1 VAEREAKLVITD
13 ARPEAVAAAIAALD
27 HLAGR
32 PLAPAGEVT
41 IVDVYFDTA
50 EGGLRTRG
58 ESLRVRTVDG
68 RVFFTLKGS
77 EREVGGGV
85 IERDE
90 LEMPWSAEAHA
101 RLVEILGT
109 EGIALR
115 RAGAAGD
122 PVDALLAAGLA
133 RIQERQ
139 TRRRLRYALSA
150 GRSPIAELAIDAV
163 SYRLA
168 PGPVR
173 HHEVEIEAKAAEG
186 TAYLPRAVEELRGR
200 FEGALTLWPHG
211 KLATGFAIARLLASP
226 EGGGLLA
233 GGGRLAPA
241 AYPRLAALLSAEDDA
256 PAE

>member
-13 ARPEAVAAAIAALD
+13 ARPEAVADAIAALA

-41 IVDVYFDTA
+41 IVDVYFDTP
-50 EGGLRTRG
+50 EGALRTRG

-68 RVFFTLKGS
+68 RAFLTLKGR

-101 RLVEILGT
+101 RLVEMLGT

-122 PVDALLAAGLA
+122 PVDALGEAGLA

-168 PGPVR
+168 LGLVR

-186 TAYLPRAVEELRGR
+186 AGYLPRAVEELRAR
-200 FEGALTLWPHG
+200 FDGALTLWRHG
-211 KLATGFAIARLLASP
+211 KLATGFAIERLLASP

-233 GGGRLAPA
+233 GGRLVPA
-241 AYPRLAALLSAEDDA
+241 AYPRLAAFLSAEDDA

>member
-1 VAEREAKLVITD
+1 MAEREAKLVITD
-13 ARPEAVAAAIAALD
+13 ARPEAVADAIAALD

-115 RAGAAGD
+115 RAGAADD

-233 GGGRLAPA
+233 GGRLAPA

>member
-13 ARPEAVAAAIAALD
+13 ARPEAVADAIAALT

-32 PLAPAGEVT
+32 PLALAGEVS
-41 IVDVYFDTA
+41 IVDVYFDTPD
-50 EGGLRTRG
+50 GGLRTRG

-68 RVFFTLKGS
+68 RAFLTLKGG

-90 LEMPWSAEAHA
+90 LETPWSKEAYA
-101 RLVEILGT
+101 RLVEMLGT

-115 RAGAAGD
+115 RAAARDD
-122 PVDALLAAGLA
+122 PEDALLASGLA

-139 TRRRLRYALSA
+139 TRRRLRHAVGA
-150 GRSPIAELAIDAV
+150 GRPPIAELAIDAV

-168 PGPVR
+168 AGAVR

-186 TAYLPRAVEELRGR
+186 AGYLPRAVEELGAR
-200 FEGALTLWPHG
+200 FDGALTLWRHG
-211 KLATGFAIARLLASP
+211 KLATGFAIERLLASP

-233 GGGRLAPA
+233 GGRLVPA
-241 AYPRLAALLSAEDDA
+241 AYLRLAAFLSAEDDA